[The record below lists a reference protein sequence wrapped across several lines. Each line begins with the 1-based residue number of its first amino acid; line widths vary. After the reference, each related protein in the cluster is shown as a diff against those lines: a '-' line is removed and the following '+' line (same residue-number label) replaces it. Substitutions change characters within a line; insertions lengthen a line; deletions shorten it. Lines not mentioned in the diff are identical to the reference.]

1 MIEVTIDKHNYITE
15 ATVGGNGAIVAEEAL
30 IAAGMLLNALS
41 VVTNDDEEARDILI
55 RAIKSEELLKN
66 LRDSAEVEEEQ
77 WQA

>member
-1 MIEVTIDKHNYITE
+1 MVEVTIDRDNEIVRTAIK
-15 ATVGGNGAIVAEEAL
+15 GNSAIVAAEAMT
-30 IAAGMLLNALS
+30 AAGMLLNALS

-77 WQA
+77 

>member
-1 MIEVTIDKHNYITE
+1 MVEVTIDKHNYITK
-15 ATVGGNGAIVAEEAL
+15 ATVGGNGAIVAEEVL

-77 WQA
+77 

>member
-1 MIEVTIDKHNYITE
+1 MVIIEVDKLNGITK

-30 IAAGMLLNALS
+30 VAAGMLLNALS
-41 VVTNDDEEARDILI
+41 IVTDDDEKARDILI

-77 WQA
+77 

>member
-1 MIEVTIDKHNYITE
+1 MVIIEVDKLNDIVKATTE
-15 ATVGGNGAIVAEEAL
+15 GNGAIVAEEVL

-77 WQA
+77 